1 MIGKHILLSQRS
13 IVDLTTQ
20 LFSFCSTHLRLKTAH
35 HSHWTHVICCVKSLN
50 LYSNHT
56 FPRMYF
62 KASAVKAALSSPPV
76 GLRTAISSKQ
86 SGEDKVVQSIQG
98 RKDHSNTIAKSS
110 MSTETE
116 VSHIQHCPFIGNIH
130 YQTHISTQIF
140 YFPKTST
147 KKISAGGNVDGLGDS
162 KSSNKEEA
170 ATKATEVAGKGH
182 HHGGESIEMNVV
194 SLEHLTSYKLLVS
207 RIES

>member
-1 MIGKHILLSQRS
+1 
-13 IVDLTTQ
+13 
-20 LFSFCSTHLRLKTAH
+20 
-35 HSHWTHVICCVKSLN
+35 
-50 LYSNHT
+50 
-56 FPRMYF
+56 
-62 KASAVKAALSSPPV
+62 
-76 GLRTAISSKQ
+76 
-86 SGEDKVVQSIQG
+86 
-98 RKDHSNTIAKSS
+98 

-116 VSHIQHCPFIGNIH
+116 VSHIRHCPFISNIH

-147 KKISAGGNVDGLGDS
+147 KKISAGDSVDGSGDS

-170 ATKATEVAGKGH
+170 ATTATEVAGKGH
-182 HHGGESIEMNVV
+182 LCCGESIEMNVV